1 MQSKLFL
8 ERLKFIETLIRTP
21 DIESVLRKEKCTL
34 PNMILFFIN
43 DGSMDYLQFYVTFNY
58 MYYSH
63 IRTM

>member
-21 DIESVLRKEKCTL
+21 DIESVLRKEKFIL

-43 DGSMDYLQFYVTFNY
+43 DGSMDYLQFYVLFNY

-63 IRTM
+63 IRIM